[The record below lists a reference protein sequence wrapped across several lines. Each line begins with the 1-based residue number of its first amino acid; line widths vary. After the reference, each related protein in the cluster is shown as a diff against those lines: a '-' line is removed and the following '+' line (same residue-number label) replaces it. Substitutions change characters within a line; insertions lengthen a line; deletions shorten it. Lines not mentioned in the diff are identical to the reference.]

1 MRAAL
6 PQRGGTAPRDC
17 RCASISAGMPPRLS
31 RISTHDD
38 VCGLTADFMAILL
51 GIDTGGTFTDAV
63 LYDEAKGV
71 VAKAK
76 SLTTHHDL
84 AIGVEG
90 AVSAALDQSRIVP
103 TTIALVSLS
112 TTLATNAMVEGQGGR
127 VGLVYIG
134 FDPADAER
142 PDLKA
147 ALGGDPVLLI
157 GGGHDA
163 MGLPRMKLD
172 TATLI
177 EEARSLAPGLTGFAV
192 TGRFAVLNPSHEIAA
207 RDILRRETGLPVTC
221 GHELSARLD
230 GPKRALTCV
239 LNARLIHL
247 LEALIAATESRLDA
261 LGITAPLMV
270 VRGDGSL
277 VASEIAKAKPIETI
291 FSGPAASAVGGAFLA
306 GAKQAL
312 VADIGGTTTDVVVLR
327 DGRPRID
334 PMGAMIGG
342 LRTMVEAI
350 AIRTCGLGGDSEVAI
365 EQHGLES
372 NLKLGPR
379 RAVPIALLASSHVD
393 LVHDTLDR
401 QLRAEMPNELHGRFA
416 MSLNVP
422 LTELPAL
429 ETELLQRLASGPQP
443 ADKLITNRRELNA
456 LQRLVGRRLAIM
468 ASLTPSDAAHVL
480 GLHEAWDKG
489 AARKGA
495 LLFSRRRNAMGLPFA
510 ETPELLARQIINALT
525 RRSAEFLLECALAE
539 DGFREA
545 GLSRHALAAAA
556 LDGHSG
562 LVRIGLSLTAPV
574 VGLGASAAT
583 YYGDIAGL
591 VGAPS
596 LVPEHAEVANAVGAV
611 VGGVHVSAE
620 VRVLQPVEGIFR
632 ILARSGSRDITD
644 LAAALAFAEETA
656 RSQAHAEALEAG
668 AATVETSVAIEQ
680 KKAVSEG
687 REIFVEASVTARA
700 SGRPRISR

>member
-1 MRAAL
+1 MSL
-6 PQRGGTAPRDC
+6 
-17 RCASISAGMPPRLS
+17 
-31 RISTHDD
+31 
-38 VCGLTADFMAILL
+38 LL

-63 LYDEAKGV
+63 LYDETSGV

-84 AIGVEG
+84 AIGVGG
-90 AVSAALDQSRIVP
+90 AVGAVLEQSGVDPALIS
-103 TTIALVSLS
+103 LVSLS

-134 FDPADAER
+134 FDAADAER

-147 ALGGDPVLLI
+147 ALNGDPVLLI

-163 MGLPRMKLD
+163 MGQARAPLD
-172 TATLI
+172 AAVLAV
-177 EEARSLAPGLTGFAV
+177 EARRLAPSLTGFAV
-192 TGRFAVLNPSHEIAA
+192 TGRFAVLDPSHEIAA
-207 RDILRRETGLPVTC
+207 REILRHETGLPVTC
-221 GHELSARLD
+221 GHELSAKLD

-247 LEALIAATESRLDA
+247 LEALIAATEGRLAA
-261 LGITAPLMV
+261 LGISAPLMV

-277 VASEIAKAKPIETI
+277 VAAEVAKTKPIETI

-306 GAKQAL
+306 KAPDAL
-312 VADIGGTTTDVVVLR
+312 VSDIGGTTTDVVVLR
-327 DGRPRID
+327 EGRPRID
-334 PMGAMIGG
+334 PAGALIGG
-342 LRTMVEAI
+342 FRTMVEAI
-350 AIRTCGLGGDSEVAI
+350 AIRTCGLGGDSEVSI

-372 NLKLGPR
+372 HLKLGPR
-379 RAVPIALLASSHVD
+379 RAVPLSLLATSHAD
-393 LVHDTLDR
+393 LVHATLER
-401 QLRAEMPNELHGRFA
+401 QLRADMPNELFGRFA
-416 MSLNVP
+416 LRLNP
-422 LTELPAL
+422 SRAELPAL
-429 ETELLQRLASGPQP
+429 EAEVLARLEQGPQA
-443 ADKLITNRRELNA
+443 ADKLIQNRRELNA
-456 LQRLVGRRLAIM
+456 LQRLVNRRLAIM

-480 GLHEAWDKG
+480 GLHEAWDMTAAEKG
-489 AARKGA
+489 M
-495 LLFSRRRNAMGLPFA
+495 LLFCRRRNAMGLPFA
-510 ETPELLARQIINALT
+510 ETPDILARQIIGTLT

-539 DGFREA
+539 DGFREQ

-562 LVRIGLSLTAPV
+562 LVRIGLSLTTPV

-620 VRVLQPVEGIFR
+620 VKVLQPVEGIFR
-632 ILARSGSRDITD
+632 VFTRGGTRDITD
-644 LAAALAFAEETA
+644 LTQALAFAETTA
-656 RSQAHAEALEAG
+656 REQSEAEALQAG
-668 AATVETSVAIEQ
+668 AATVEIAVSVDQ
-680 KKAVSEG
+680 KKVVAEG
-687 REIFVEASVTARA
+687 RELFVEALVTARA
-700 SGRPRISR
+700 SGRPRISG